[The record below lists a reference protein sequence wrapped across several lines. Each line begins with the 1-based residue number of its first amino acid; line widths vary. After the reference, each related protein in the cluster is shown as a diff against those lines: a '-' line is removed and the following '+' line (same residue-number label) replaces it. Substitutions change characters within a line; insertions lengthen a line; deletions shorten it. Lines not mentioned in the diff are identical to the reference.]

1 MSRNLHQDDRAF
13 ALRAKRVLDGTV
25 QEMDQPIALR
35 LQRGRLAALES
46 KPRRSVWSVW
56 AWASGFAMASVAAV
70 ALYLWAPPPISQ
82 QHAAVPL
89 DDFELVTSVENV
101 ELAEDLEFFHWLA
114 DDDTTG

>member
-1 MSRNLHQDDRAF
+1 MSQELHQDDREF
-13 ALRAKRVLDGTV
+13 AIRAKRVLDCTV

-35 LQRGRLAALES
+35 LQRGRLAALER
-46 KPRRSVWSVW
+46 KPRRLVRML
-56 AWASGFAMASVAAV
+56 WASGLAV
-70 ALYLWAPPPISQ
+70 ASMAALALYVWAPQPMSQ
-82 QHAAVPL
+82 QHAVVPL

>member
-1 MSRNLHQDDRAF
+1 MSQDLHQDDREF
-13 ALRAKRVLDGTV
+13 AVRAKRVLDCTV
-25 QEMDQPIALR
+25 REMDQSIVLP
-35 LQRGRLAALES
+35 LQRGRLAALERR
-46 KPRRSVWSVW
+46 PRRSAWIV
-56 AWASGFAMASVAAV
+56 WASGLAAASVAALAV
-70 ALYLWAPPPISQ
+70 YLWAPQPISQ

>member
-35 LQRGRLAALES
+35 LQRGRLAVLES

-56 AWASGFAMASVAAV
+56 ASGFAVASVAAL
-70 ALYLWAPPPISQ
+70 ALYLWGPQPISQ
-82 QHAAVPL
+82 QHAGVPL

>member
-56 AWASGFAMASVAAV
+56 ASGFAVVSVAAL
-70 ALYLWAPPPISQ
+70 ALYLWGPQPISQ
-82 QHAAVPL
+82 QHEIGRAHV
-89 DDFELVTSVENV
+89 
-101 ELAEDLEFFHWLA
+101 
-114 DDDTTG
+114 

>member
-1 MSRNLHQDDRAF
+1 MNQDLHQDDREF
-13 ALRAKRVLDGTV
+13 AIRAKRVLDCTV
-25 QEMDQPIALR
+25 REMDQPIALR
-35 LQRGRLAALES
+35 LQRGRLAALGS
-46 KPRRSVWSVW
+46 KPCRS
-56 AWASGFAMASVAAV
+56 AWMAWVSGLAAASVAAV
-70 ALYLWAPPPISQ
+70 ALYLWAPQPISQ